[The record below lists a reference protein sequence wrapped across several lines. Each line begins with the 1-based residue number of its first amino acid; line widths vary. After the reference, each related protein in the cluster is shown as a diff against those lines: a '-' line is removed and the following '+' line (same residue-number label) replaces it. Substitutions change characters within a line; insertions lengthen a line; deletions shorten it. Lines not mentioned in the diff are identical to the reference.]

1 MGLNHIK
8 IVSMQVSTCPGS
20 DFNTVTS
27 VVSAV
32 PEIRGMCMYAIHKWV
47 NMLELRN
54 DIIVCMKLG
63 KSASEMCAVPKSHTK
78 IKSFQLA

>member
-1 MGLNHIK
+1 
-8 IVSMQVSTCPGS
+8 
-20 DFNTVTS
+20 
-27 VVSAV
+27 
-32 PEIRGMCMYAIHKWV
+32 
-47 NMLELRN
+47 MLELRN